1 MNPITNSIAAVTRLF
16 GAFDAAIHRDGLNS
30 VMYVSRFSAGLGKQL
45 AAFDLAVR
53 YLWPATGQPG
63 GQPQASPVASRTDL
77 IHQQEQ
83 TLGGSGHMHMQL
95 RITEPAHTSGTLWV
109 ALRCIWPAASKT
121 SLSPVQQWPTLV
133 CSWPSDE
140 LD

>member
-63 GQPQASPVASRTDL
+63 GQPYRSHT
-77 IHQQEQ
+77 
-83 TLGGSGHMHMQL
+83 
-95 RITEPAHTSGTLWV
+95 PAGADFGRQWAH
-109 ALRCIWPAASKT
+109 AYAASNHRASTYKRHT
-121 SLSPVQQWPTLV
+121 VGGITLHLA
-133 CSWPSDE
+133 SSE
-140 LD
+140 